1 VKISVVIPAF
11 NEEKLLPA
19 TLASV
24 RAAAAAFEARGWAT
38 ETIVCDNNST
48 DRTAEIARA
57 DGATVVF
64 EPVNQIARARNAGGA
79 RASGDW
85 LVFVDADS
93 QPSRALFEEVAT
105 TIADGGCIAGGC
117 TVKLASRRLS
127 VRFFVSLW
135 NAISRMCGWAAGSF
149 MFCEASAFR
158 QIGGFSQEIYAAEE
172 IELFRR
178 LKRLARERGRSIVI
192 LHRHPLA
199 TSDRK
204 VRLYTV
210 REHLAFFLKIG
221 TSRGRVLH
229 DREACFPW
237 YDGRR

>member
-1 VKISVVIPAF
+1 MRISVVIPAF
-11 NEEKLLPA
+11 NEERLLPA

-24 RAAAAAFEARGWAT
+24 RAAAAAFDVRGWAT

-48 DRTAEIARA
+48 DRTAEIART

-64 EPVNQIARARNAGGA
+64 EPVNQISRARNAGA
-79 RASGDW
+79 AKASGDW

-93 QPSRALFEEVAT
+93 RPSRELFAEAAGA
-105 TIADGGCIAGGC
+105 IAEGLGVAGGC
-117 TVKLASRRLS
+117 RVRLDTGQLAARL
-127 VRFFVSLW
+127 FVSLW
-135 NAISRMCGWAAGSF
+135 NAISRIRRWAAGSF

-172 IELFRR
+172 IELFAR
-178 LKRLARERGRSIVI
+178 LKRLARERGRTIVI

-204 VRLYTV
+204 ARLYTV
-210 REHLAFFLKIG
+210 REHLALLMKIG
-221 TSRGRVLH
+221 
-229 DREACFPW
+229 
-237 YDGRR
+237 

>member
-1 VKISVVIPAF
+1 MKISIVIPAF
-11 NEEKLLPA
+11 NEEELLPA

-24 RAAAAAFEARGWAT
+24 RAAAKAFEARGWAT

-48 DRTAEIARA
+48 DRTADIARA

-64 EPVNQIARARNAGGA
+64 EAVNQIGRARNAGAA

-93 QPSRALFEEVAT
+93 RPSPELFAETAAA
-105 TIADGGCIAGGC
+105 IAAGQCLAGGC
-117 TVKLASRRLS
+117 TVRVDTPRLA

-135 NAISRMCGWAAGSF
+135 NGVSRICGWAAGSF

-158 QIGGFSQEIYAAEE
+158 QIGGISQEIYAAED
-172 IELFRR
+172 IDLFRR
-178 LKRLARERGRSIVI
+178 LKRLARERGRTIAI

-204 VRLYTV
+204 VRLYTH
-210 REHLAFFLKIG
+210 REHVAFFLKMG
-221 TSRGRVLH
+221 ASRGRVLR
-229 DREACFPW
+229 DRDACYPW